1 MQKQTPEEQ
10 VLETLDRLSGMETSF
25 CAVYVAMSRLSPENR
40 GYRQLEIVSKLFEP
54 LLTHAHSRLFLLSNH
69 DFLLI
74 TANPS
79 LESIDDVLYQIKS
92 LFQDDVLISLQKAS
106 EFEQIFFLDQ
116 EMDRLKTLVEAHR
129 QKAATDVQPP
139 AVSPFVEAFT
149 PDILEKILGALEHMD
164 TLDFIRRQA
173 VVKLSP
179 QGPNKVFFHEYY
191 TSILNLQKALCP
203 STDLLTE
210 KALFHQLTE
219 TLDRRMLG
227 ALGHVSL
234 YNYPPAISLNLNIST
249 LSAPIFEKLAKNWP
263 TRLIVEFQLSD
274 IFTNLKGYH
283 QAVQIL
289 HDKGHLVA
297 LDNITAPDFQYLD
310 VLRLGADFVK
320 LFWSPKWM
328 QPEFERPLYALV
340 KSNPKAGLILSRCGS
355 EDALRW
361 GQKMGLHYFQGRF
374 IDAILAALT
383 KNTCTFG
390 QECTLST
397 CLICRS
403 VLSGKLRQQC
413 VHQRHLDAPLEIKVM

>member
-1 MQKQTPEEQ
+1 MQKQTPEDQ
-10 VLETLDRLSGMETSF
+10 VLETLDRLTGIETSF
-25 CAVYVAMSRLSPENR
+25 CAVYVAMSRLSAENR

-54 LLTHAHSRLFLLSNH
+54 LLNHAQSRLFLLSNH

-92 LFQDDVLISLQKAS
+92 LFQDDVLISLQKPS
-106 EFEQIFFLDQ
+106 DFEQIFFLDR
-116 EMDRLKTLVEAHR
+116 EMDRLKALIEAHR
-129 QKAATDVQPP
+129 QKETDRVQIPSAP
-139 AVSPFVEAFT
+139 SSVEAFT
-149 PDILEKILGALEHMD
+149 PEILEKILGSLEHMD

-173 VVKLSP
+173 VVRLSP
-179 QGPNKVFFHEYY
+179 KGQNKVFFHEYY

-227 ALGHVSL
+227 ALSHVSL
-234 YNYPPAISLNLNIST
+234 YDYPPAISLNLNISS
-249 LSAPIFEKLAKNWP
+249 LSTPIFEKLAKSWP

-283 QAVQIL
+283 QAVKML

-297 LDNITAPDFQYLD
+297 LDNITASDFQYLD
-310 VLRLGADFVK
+310 ILRLGADFVK
-320 LFWSPKWM
+320 LFWSPKWT
-328 QPEFERPLYALV
+328 QSEYERSLYALI

-355 EDALRW
+355 EDALQW
-361 GQKMGLHYFQGRF
+361 GQKVGLHYFQGRF
-374 IDAILAALT
+374 IDAILAALA
-383 KNTCTFG
+383 KNSCTFG

-413 VHQRHLDAPLEIKVM
+413 VHQRHLDAPIEIKVK